1 MARKDRKDRGLF
13 VYTTADGSEW
23 FGVRLYAHGRAHK
36 WQGFRRKQDARN
48 WYDDRKKDLREHR
61 PFPPRHGES
70 GPTLADIIAHYLAQA
85 TDKKNYAG
93 EQVYGKFWTQF
104 LGEQSLANLSAP
116 QIDRARTHLLAH
128 GSFRGPLSH
137 STVNRY
143 LAWLHHVCALEV
155 RKGTLPANPCQLKKF
170 KEPSPPE
177 VEFSHD
183 EERALARELGPYAC
197 VPSLAILTGLRQ
209 EELLTLRW
217 DDLDLERG
225 YGKLRTPKS
234 GKPEVFLINRDAR
247 DLLERRDRYSVWVF
261 PNEKNP
267 HEPVNHKSWYNNRF
281 KPAAKRAGIV
291 LSRKSGK
298 TFHTLR
304 HTFAARLQ
312 QAGVEVKDIKD
323 LGRWKSWKAMERYLK
338 RDHGRLRSAIE
349 RLQTRTTPEPPLI
362 RESKTG
368 SDAT

>member
-1 MARKDRKDRGLF
+1 MTTIQDMTKPPTGKNEIAVNGFKAPEDWYQAVKD
-13 VYTTADGSEW
+13 
-23 FGVRLYAHGRAHK
+23 VRE
-36 WQGFRRKQDARN
+36 N
-48 WYDDRKKDLREHR
+48 R

-70 GPTLADIIAHYLAQA
+70 GPTLADVIAHYLVQA
-85 TDKKNYAG
+85 TDKKNHAG
-93 EQVYGKFWTQF
+93 EQVYGKFWVQF
-104 LGEQSLANLSAP
+104 LGTQSLAGLSAP

-143 LAWLHHVCALEV
+143 IAWLHHVCALEV

-177 VEFSHD
+177 VEFSLE
-183 EERALARELGPYAC
+183 EERALSRELGKYSC

-225 YGKLRTPKS
+225 FGKLRTPKG

-247 DLLERRDRYSVWVF
+247 ALIEQRPRNGSPWVF
-261 PNEKNP
+261 PDDKNP
-267 HEPVNHKSWYNNRF
+267 HEPVNHKSWYSNRF
-281 KPAAKRAGIV
+281 KPAARRAGII
-291 LSRKSGK
+291 LSRKGGK

-338 RDHGRLRSAIE
+338 RDNSRLRSAIE
-349 RLQTRTTPEPPLI
+349 RLQTRTAPEPP
-362 RESKTG
+362 RGE
-368 SDAT
+368 